1 MTNHL
6 PWSPTAKSLA
16 KYVGTIPYKKMY
28 SHGTYP
34 FYSNT
39 EEEVFKAGNY
49 RGEDL
54 GSRLAL

>member
-1 MTNHL
+1 M
-6 PWSPTAKSLA
+6 AKSLA